1 MKKIIVLIM
10 TLAVAAGVLTACGGG
25 GSQQPSTEAAQ
36 QSQDPAAQA
45 TEAVDATEAATEDA
59 DAAQPDETAAA
70 QPAEA
75 GKFTFVYKGT
85 NIDMKA
91 EAAPICAALGDAK
104 SYTEETSCAFDGLD
118 KNYTYTSFIM
128 TTYPDGDKD
137 RVNSVTVL
145 DDTVSTADGICIGD
159 SVDKVDEVYGA
170 DAFNGVNAYI
180 MKEGDAQ
187 LTIIIDNDKVS
198 SIQYTA
204 LFD

>member
-45 TEAVDATEAATEDA
+45 TEAVDATEAATEAA

-75 GKFTFVYKGT
+75 GKFTFVYKGA
-85 NIDMKA
+85 NIDLKA

>member
-45 TEAVDATEAATEDA
+45 TEAVDATEAATEAA
-59 DAAQPDETAAA
+59 DAAQPDKTAAA
-70 QPAEA
+70 QPSEA